1 MPCSLVQ
8 GKIRTL
14 NVQLKDNNT
23 VAMKDMI
30 Y

>member
-8 GKIRTL
+8 GKIRTF
-14 NVQLKDNNT
+14 NDQLKDNNT
-23 VAMKDMI
+23 VAMKDII

>member
-8 GKIRTL
+8 GKIRKL